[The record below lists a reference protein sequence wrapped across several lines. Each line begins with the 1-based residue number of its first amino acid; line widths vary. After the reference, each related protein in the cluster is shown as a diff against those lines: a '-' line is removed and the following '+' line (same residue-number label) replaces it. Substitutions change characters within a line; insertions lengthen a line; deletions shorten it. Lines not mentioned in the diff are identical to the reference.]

1 MPNTFNVLV
10 CLLALLIGILIGE
23 RYRKWK
29 KAREEDNKENKK
41 ESNIKESNIK
51 EINTEEKKD
60 TGAGPSDK

>member
-41 ESNIKESNIK
+41 ENNKKENNKKESNK
-51 EINTEEKKD
+51 EEKKD
-60 TGAGPSDK
+60 TETGPSDS